1 MIRMLIAEPTA
12 HLFTLVCEVLAQ
24 EGFMV
29 IAAANNYEGLST
41 ASAALLGGGMSD
53 IWYLVIV

>member
-1 MIRMLIAEPTA
+1 MARMLIFEDAA
-12 HLFTLVCEVLAQ
+12 HLLILLCEVLAQ

-41 ASAALLGGGMSD
+41 ASTALLGGGMSD